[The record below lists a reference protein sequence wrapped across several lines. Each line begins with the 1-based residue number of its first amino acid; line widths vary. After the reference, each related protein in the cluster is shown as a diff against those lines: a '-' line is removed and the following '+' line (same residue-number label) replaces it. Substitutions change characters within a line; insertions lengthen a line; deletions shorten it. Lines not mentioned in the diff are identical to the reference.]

1 MPRSKDR
8 SAQQDDPEEYEVH
21 FYNDRYPP
29 EQQLFSEAYSCW
41 KGALEEFRIEP
52 GDITQDI
59 QLTDVSGTRT
69 GDELT
74 TWVPAGDVV
83 RIKHLLQQGTNIGR
97 FDQALSRL
105 QTSKINKG
113 EQITAEYLAAARGNQ
128 ELTGAI
134 LLEASL
140 FARMG
145 SRRAQ
150 YPSKYW
156 PKIHRTCE
164 ARESI
169 LHLIGEELP
178 GFDSWPHLCTSVLPV
193 RSEDWW
199 YEIKRTYHLWR
210 FLAEEH
216 ARLYAQYRV
225 LTIRFVAEGV

>member
-1 MPRSKDR
+1 MPRLKDKSK
-8 SAQQDDPEEYEVH
+8 AQDDPEKVKVQ
-21 FYNDRYPP
+21 FYDENFPP
-29 EQQLFSEAYSCW
+29 EQQLFSEAYTCW
-41 KGALEEFRIEP
+41 KGILTQFRIEAN
-52 GDITQDI
+52 DIHQDI
-59 QLTDVSGTRT
+59 ELIDLSGTRSEE
-69 GDELT
+69 GLA
-74 TWVPAGDVV
+74 TWVSAGNVV
-83 RIKHLLQQGTNIGR
+83 RIKHLLQQGADVGR

-105 QTSKINKG
+105 QTSKVTKG
-113 EQITAEYLAAARGNQ
+113 EQITAEYLAAARGDQ
-128 ELTGAI
+128 ELTAAI

-193 RSEDWW
+193 QSEDWW
-199 YEIKRTYHLWR
+199 YEIKSTYCLWR

-225 LTIRFVAEGV
+225 LTIKFVAEGV